1 MPVNFVKVELRNEAH
16 ERRTAFLSSAYR
28 YAAPINQLGGLPD
41 YRFNQRFDRIPA
53 GEYLEG
59 LTEEVPG
66 ARDPRTQRRLVFNP
80 DWKHDFS
87 SDALVRDGRILYF
100 FPPTPAPHQ
109 VSLALGDTG
118 LQAVR
123 YFTGEVRSNPDP
135 RHTLDPHTPMGVA
148 TYRIRLG
155 PGESRNV
162 IFKMPIVP
170 LPEGSREASQVRA
183 AGYEEYFQKTVSFWE
198 DLVAKNAPIR
208 FPEEKVQ
215 NYLLAN
221 TVFDLLAIDK
231 VGDDYIPNINKFQYH
246 LFWGGADTA
255 HMLIGLDYLGLQDIA
270 RKGLLYSLT
279 AQAPD
284 GAFVKPPQT
293 SEEYTYYEN
302 FGFALWGW
310 GRHYRLTRDESFLQ
324 QIYPGVQRGM
334 QWLQKMIEKDP
345 LGLLPPV
352 TIGDDAML
360 ANVRHTGQ
368 NIWALIGLRNAVSLA
383 ETMGHAEDISK
394 FRTVQDG
401 LRAAFEKLLAVQTAK
416 SGGYIPSALERTLE
430 GNNWDNML
438 LLYPEPLFEPFD
450 PRVTATIQQ
459 SRRTYAEGILDYG
472 RERALAKEDWPVELG
487 NCGQRQSSGWV
498 HLQPQPPPPLLAHA
512 RQRAESPR
520 ARQGGGP
527 ETRGQRSLR
536 PAAPHHLHSRTTG
549 MGDLPLEYA

>member
-1 MPVNFVKVELRNEAH
+1 M
-16 ERRTAFLSSAYR
+16 
-28 YAAPINQLGGLPD
+28 
-41 YRFNQRFDRIPA
+41 
-53 GEYLEG
+53 
-59 LTEEVPG
+59 PG
-66 ARDPRTQRRLVFNP
+66 ARDARTTRRLVFNP

-170 LPEGSREASQVRA
+170 LPEGSREASQVRG
-183 AGYEEYFQKTVSFWE
+183 AGYEEHFQKTVSFWE

-208 FPEEKVQ
+208 FPEEKAQ
-215 NYLLAN
+215 NFLLAN

-231 VGDDYIPNINKFQYH
+231 VGDDYIPNVNKFQYH
-246 LFWGGADTA
+246 KFWGSSDTA

-270 RKGLLYSLT
+270 GKGFLYSLT

-284 GAFVKPPQT
+284 GAFVIPPQT
-293 SEEYTYYEN
+293 SEEYNNDYPLYET

-334 QWLQKMIEKDP
+334 QWLQKMIENDP
-345 LGLLPPV
+345 LGLLPPIS
-352 TIGDDAML
+352 IGDDAML
-360 ANVRHTGQ
+360 ANVRYTGQ
-368 NIWALIGLRNAVSLA
+368 DIWALIGLRNAVSLA
-383 ETMGHAEDISK
+383 ETMGHAEDIRK

-416 SGGYIPSALERTLE
+416 SGGYIPSSLERTLE

-459 SRRTYAEGILDYG
+459 SRRTNAEGILDYG
-472 RERALAKEDWPVELG
+472 RERALAKEDWPVELEEIAANANRADG
-487 NCGQRQSSGWV
+487 YIFDPNPRLHYWQAQNNAQS
-498 HLQPQPPPPLLAHA
+498 HLV
-512 RQRAESPR
+512 RGRAEDQR
-520 ARQGGGP
+520 LA
-527 ETRGQRSLR
+527 GQRSLR